1 MPQILTAIYLIA
13 MLAAGWRLFSLG
25 WTRTTKLAAS
35 VAIVAPIPLLIL
47 LPALLN
53 PERPFA
59 DLLHAI
65 GLALLACG
73 ALSLTGGFSAA
84 WLRARRK

>member
-1 MPQILTAIYLIA
+1 M
-13 MLAAGWRLFSLG
+13 
-25 WTRTTKLAAS
+25 
-35 VAIVAPIPLLIL
+35 AIVAPIPLLIL
-47 LPALLN
+47 LPALLH

-59 DLLHAI
+59 DLLRAI

-73 ALSLTGGFSAA
+73 ALSLLGGVSAA